1 MVEPEVWEEAQ
12 PFFFEGGPVGVLV
25 IHGFTGC
32 TQSMRP
38 YGEGL
43 AGHGFTVLGPRLPGH
58 GTSVEDMSARKYTE
72 WTFEVERALAELG
85 KRCEKVFVTG
95 LSMGGTLTLWL
106 ASRHR
111 DEVAGI
117 IPINALVLVTTL
129 MRVAP
134 LVSRV
139 VRRVPGV
146 GSDIKNPEARELC
159 YDKVPVPAVGEL
171 TRLVKEARE
180 GLPGVSAPALV
191 VASRVDHVVKEPDNA
206 QCILRELG
214 SREKEL
220 LWLEDSYH
228 VATLDNDVELIID
241 KAAAFIASHSG

>member
-1 MVEPEVWEEAQ
+1 MVEPEVWEEAK
-12 PFFFEGGPVGVLV
+12 PFFFEGGEVGALV

-32 TQSMRP
+32 AQSMRP

-43 AGHGFTVLGPRLPGH
+43 AKRGFTVLGPRLPGH
-58 GTSVEDMSARKYTE
+58 GTSVEDMSKRKYTE
-72 WTFEVERALAELG
+72 WTFEVERALAELS
-85 KRCEKVFVTG
+85 KRCRRVFVTG

-111 DEVAGI
+111 EEVAGI
-117 IPINALVLVTTL
+117 IPINALVLATTL
-129 MRVAP
+129 MKAAP
-134 LVSRV
+134 FVGKVL
-139 VRRVPGV
+139 RRVPGV
-146 GSDIKNPEARELC
+146 GSDIKKPGARELC

-171 TRLVKEARE
+171 TRLLKEVRA
-180 GLPGVSAPALV
+180 GLPRISAPALV

-206 QCILRELG
+206 ESIMRELG

-228 VATLDNDVELIID
+228 VATLDNDAELIVER
-241 KAAAFIASHSG
+241 AAAFIGALSR

>member
-12 PFFFEGGPVGVLV
+12 PFFFEGGPLGVLV
-25 IHGFTGC
+25 IHGFTGS

-58 GTSVEDMSARKYTE
+58 GTSVEDMSRRKYTE

-111 DEVAGI
+111 GEVAGI
-117 IPINALVLVTTL
+117 VPINALVLTKPL
-129 MRVAP
+129 MRAAS
-134 LVSRV
+134 LLKHV
-139 VRRVPGV
+139 VRKIPGV

-159 YDKVPVPAVGEL
+159 YNKVPVPAVHEL
-171 TRLVKEARE
+171 TKLLAEVRE
-180 GLPGVSAPALV
+180 GLGRIEAPALV
-191 VASRVDHVVKEPDNA
+191 IASRQDHVVEEPSNA
-206 QCILRELG
+206 EHIMGNLG

-228 VATLDNDVELIID
+228 VATLDNDAGLIIER
-241 KAAAFIASHSG
+241 AASFFKEH

>member
-1 MVEPEVWEEAQ
+1 MIEPEVWEEAK

-43 AGHGFTVLGPRLPGH
+43 AARGFTVLGPRLPGH
-58 GTSVEDMSARKYTE
+58 GTSVEDMSKRKYTE
-72 WTFEVERALAELG
+72 WTFEVERAFGELG
-85 KRCEKVFVTG
+85 KKCEKVFVTG

-111 DEVAGI
+111 EKVAGI
-117 IPINALVLVTTL
+117 IPINALVLATTL
-129 MRVAP
+129 MKIAP
-134 LVSRV
+134 LVGKI

-146 GSDIKNPEARELC
+146 GSDIKRQGVRELC
-159 YDKVPVPAVGEL
+159 YDKVPVLAVGEL
-171 TRLVKEARE
+171 TRLLKEAKESLSR
-180 GLPGVSAPALV
+180 VSAPALV
-191 VASRVDHVVKEPDNA
+191 IASRVDHVVKEPDNA
-206 QCILRELG
+206 EHILRELG

-220 LWLEDSYH
+220 LWLENSYH
-228 VATLDNDVELIID
+228 VATLDDDAELIVER
-241 KAAAFIASHSG
+241 AAAFISKHSD